1 MRVSTA
7 DPPDTEL
14 CRLWK
19 PLHLRD
25 LPVTFEDARTV
36 YNLIPDNLPQVPAN
50 DLRLTIETAGCGDC
64 LFPAGKKVAVGSPV
78 TVDVMNRRSKL
89 FSTRFSLTTQEN
101 RPLLVVSHFADVPQ
115 VTLRNDTPSIAL
127 SEQPLST
134 VTLAALQRS
143 GLKQQRDINMLIDS
157 KTRLLSRVTTLTA
170 KRALKEE
177 LGTLTDTGSSLDELA
192 TQLAALEEALE
203 KVAGSGRTGLRL
215 VRRINDEDEIV
226 ILETQM
232 FLERQ

>member
-1 MRVSTA
+1 M
-7 DPPDTEL
+7 
-14 CRLWK
+14 
-19 PLHLRD
+19 
-25 LPVTFEDARTV
+25 
-36 YNLIPDNLPQVPAN
+36 
-50 DLRLTIETAGCGDC
+50 
-64 LFPAGKKVAVGSPV
+64 
-78 TVDVMNRRSKL
+78 
-89 FSTRFSLTTQEN
+89 
-101 RPLLVVSHFADVPQ
+101 
-115 VTLRNDTPSIAL
+115 
-127 SEQPLST
+127 
-134 VTLAALQRS
+134 
-143 GLKQQRDINMLIDS
+143 
-157 KTRLLSRVTTLTA
+157 LLSRVTTLTA